1 VTNVLDKHFR
11 TPSFFDWL
19 AGEHPEH
26 LPRFSAPSQVEAVP
40 HGTTVLAI
48 KYSDGALLAGD
59 RLATEG
65 IHVAD
70 RRVQKVYRTDEHS
83 AIAISGAAGVS
94 IEMVR
99 LFQTELEHYEKLEGV
114 PLSTDGKANKLAQMI
129 RANLPAAMQGLAVV
143 PLLIAYDQGPNQGRI
158 CKYDVTGGRYE
169 EAEFYATGSGGQDA
183 RNTLNKGYR
192 PGMSEEEAIA
202 LAIEALQDAA
212 DQTLGTGGID
222 LDRGIFPSIFVA
234 TREGVREIPDEAVR
248 RIFLA
253 SKTSKGKGGQP

>member
-1 VTNVLDKHFR
+1 MLDKHFR
-11 TPSFFDWL
+11 PPSFYDWL
-19 AGEHPEH
+19 AAEHPEH
-26 LPRFSAPSQVEAVP
+26 LPRFSGAGQVDSVP
-40 HGTTVLAI
+40 HGTTVLAL
-48 KYSDGALLAGD
+48 KYADGALLAGD

-70 RRVQKVYRTDEHS
+70 RRVQKVYKADEHS

-94 IEMVR
+94 IELVR

-143 PLLIAYDQGPNQGRI
+143 PIFVAYDPDQGQGRI

-183 RNTLNKGYR
+183 RNTLNKLYR
-192 PGMSEEEAIA
+192 PNLSQEEAVA
-202 LAIEALQDAA
+202 LALEALQDAA
-212 DQTLGTGGID
+212 EQTLGTGGVD
-222 LDRGIFPSIFVA
+222 LERGIFPAVFLVTKA
-234 TREGVREIPDEAVR
+234 GVREVTDDALREL
-248 RIFLA
+248 FLKSRA
-253 SKTSKGKGGQP
+253 QRGQP